1 MYVLIDLGNTLIKL
15 AYERVLKNLCADTAL
30 GRDEML
36 ELLED
41 AGGYRDLERGA
52 VSFPE
57 FYEFLVEKAGYRGGI
72 RKLRNIWGDF
82 FDGLVPGMEALLEKL
97 REHHDIA
104 FLSNSNDV
112 HAEVI
117 PRKFSSLFQRGDT
130 IVYSHL
136 LRIAKPDPAYFMRAL
151 EMIGITPTEC
161 VFIDDLVENVRA
173 AESVGIRSFQ
183 FVDAVTLTRDLRA
196 AGVL

>member
-1 MYVLIDLGNTLIKL
+1 MYILIDLGNTMIKL
-15 AYERVLKNLCADTAL
+15 AYERVLANLCVDTNV

-36 ELLED
+36 DLLED
-41 AGGYRDLERGA
+41 AGGYRDMERGA
-52 VSFPE
+52 VTFPE

-72 RKLRNIWGDF
+72 RKLRTVWSDF
-82 FDGLVPGMEALLEKL
+82 FDGTIAGMEDILDEL
-97 REHHDIA
+97 REQHEIA

-117 PRKFSSLFQRGDT
+117 PRKFSNLFQRGDT

-136 LRIAKPDPAYFMRAL
+136 LRIAKPDQAFFHRAL
-151 EMIGITPTEC
+151 EMIGAAPAEC
-161 VFIDDLVENVRA
+161 VFIDDLIENVRA
-173 AESVGIRSFQ
+173 AQAIGIRSFQ
-183 FVDAVTLTRDLRA
+183 FVDAVTLKAELQA